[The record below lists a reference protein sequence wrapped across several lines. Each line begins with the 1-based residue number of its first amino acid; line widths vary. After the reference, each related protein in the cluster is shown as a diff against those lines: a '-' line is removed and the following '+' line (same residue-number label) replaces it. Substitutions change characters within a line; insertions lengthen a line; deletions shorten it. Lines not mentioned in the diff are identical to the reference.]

1 MQREIHFTLNGE
13 SHTLKISA
21 NRLLVDVLRED
32 LHKMGTKMSCGHGAC
47 GACTVLLNG
56 EPVNS
61 CLILAV
67 EIDGCSV
74 ETVEGL
80 AKEGELSALQNA
92 FVVNGAVQC
101 GYCTPGMLMSAEGLL
116 RESPDASLEEINSA
130 ISGNLCRC
138 TGYVK
143 IRDAI
148 SACAKNR
155 ER

>member
-1 MQREIHFTLNGE
+1 MQREINFTLNKE
-13 SHTLKISA
+13 THTLKVDV

-32 LHKMGTKMSCGHGAC
+32 LHKRGTKMSCGHGEC
-47 GACTVLLNG
+47 GSCTVLLDG

-80 AKEGELSALQNA
+80 SKEGELSSLQNA
-92 FVVNGAVQC
+92 FVEHGAVQC

-116 RESPDASLEEINSA
+116 REIPDASLEEINTA

-148 SACAKNR
+148 SACTKNR